1 MYITQ
6 HEQMQEIF
14 CATVTPT
21 ETHSITCNIRE
32 TGGGGGTE
40 RQRQIDRLT
49 DRQTESGRERNR
61 NRESD
66 RERERGRES

>member
-1 MYITQ
+1 MSKCKKFSVQPLPPQKHTPS
-6 HEQMQEIF
+6 H
-14 CATVTPT
+14 ATLERP
-21 ETHSITCNIRE
+21 
-32 TGGGGGTE
+32 GGGGTE